1 MAASREEAAYDA
13 GGREV
18 VVATLMRRHGGS
30 GVQTHV
36 RTLVEHQDGTASP
49 VRVVNPFDAGSAL
62 VRPVFAVRR
71 VITPVT
77 SAGSVWWY
85 REWHARFLRRALAQ
99 TLQGAGRP
107 QVVYAQCPP
116 SAEAALAVRG
126 AQPVV
131 MAAHFNVS
139 EADEWAAKGDIAA
152 QGRLFTAIR
161 ALEARVL
168 PRLDG
173 IVYVSESSR
182 RDCLERIPAVAGVPS
197 VVVPNCVPLGDVP
210 DGRGPGVGR
219 GVEADLVTVGSLEP
233 RKNQAYLLDVLAA
246 ARRRGRRC
254 TLTVVGDGPQRAAL
268 EQRARMLGLAP
279 DVRFVG
285 HRDDVARLLPQHRVY
300 CHTSRMESFG
310 IVLVEAMA
318 AGVPVLAAPVGGVP
332 EVVRDGLEGRYW
344 PLDDPEAAADV
355 LLAVLDDE
363 VGRSRM
369 GRSARSRAEQVFA
382 TDVQCPRLLDFLASV
397 PRRRAGVAPR

>member
-1 MAASREEAAYDA
+1 MAVSREEAAYDA
-13 GGREV
+13 AGREV

-36 RTLVEHQDGTASP
+36 RTLVEHLDGTGAP
-49 VRVVNPFDAGSAL
+49 VRVVSPFDAASAL
-62 VRPVFAVRR
+62 VRPVFAVRT
-71 VITPVT
+71 VITPLT
-77 SAGSVWWY
+77 SSGSVWWY
-85 REWHARFLRRALAQ
+85 REWHTRFLRRALAQ
-99 TLQGAGRP
+99 ALQGGARP
-107 QVVYAQCPP
+107 RVVYAQCPP
-116 SAEAALAVRG
+116 SAEAALAVRRTE
-126 AQPVV
+126 PVV

-152 QGRLFTAIR
+152 QGRLFAAIR

-173 IVYVSESSR
+173 IVYVSEASR

-197 VVVPNCVPLGDVP
+197 VVVPNCVPVGGAP
-210 DGRGPGVGR
+210 APGGH

-246 ARRRGRRC
+246 VRRRGRRC
-254 TLTVVGDGPQRAAL
+254 TLTVVGDGPLRGAL
-268 EQRARMLGLAP
+268 EQRARTLGLAQ

-310 IVLVEAMA
+310 IALAEAMA

-332 EVVRDGLEGRYW
+332 EVVRDGLEGRHW
-344 PLDDPEAAADV
+344 PLDDPETAADI

-363 VGRSRM
+363 AGRSRM

-382 TDVQCPRLLDFLASV
+382 SDVQCPRLLDFLASV
-397 PRRRAGVAPR
+397 PRRGAGAAPR